1 MAEDGTPR
9 TDLLLGTTFFPLVY
23 SKSKEL
29 LLFFA
34 MVLPSGV
41 PFMIVTSVIL
51 VLKVTKHTFSN
62 QMKMYCKY
70 EVLLKP
76 LNVDGFSK

>member
-1 MAEDGTPR
+1 
-9 TDLLLGTTFFPLVY
+9 
-23 SKSKEL
+23 
-29 LLFFA
+29 
-34 MVLPSGV
+34 
-41 PFMIVTSVIL
+41 MIVTSVIL

-62 QMKMYCKY
+62 EMKMYYKY